1 MGTLTVVE
9 KVSSLTSHG
18 GPSEIVRKVS
28 CLPSYRGPSDLR
40 SQVLK
45 VEFAALV
52 EAQVRQHLLVLQH
65 LPLYRF
71 KQEELIQEV

>member
-9 KVSSLTSHG
+9 KVA
-18 GPSEIVRKVS
+18 
-28 CLPSYRGPSDLR
+28 SYRGPSDLW
-40 SQVLK
+40 SQVLE

-65 LPLYRF
+65 LPLYGI